1 MKNTSLQ
8 LRPVRLQHR
17 SNFESVLVIGSR
29 ISQMILAVIAIVIA
43 LDYGEVILA
52 PIFLGVCIGLMFSP
66 LAGRIESFGVPSW
79 LSALVIMVSFMLM
92 IALISMGL
100 SVPLAAW
107 IERAPEIWTS
117 LRLQVADWKS
127 LIESFQGVQKQM
139 SEVIGPAT
147 AVTVKVDDNSAV
159 QSVVSLGP
167 KIVAELLIFLAS
179 IYFFVATRDRF
190 RIAVLSLCITR
201 RMRWRFAH
209 FFRDVEVLIS
219 RYLATITAIN
229 VGLGA
234 AVALALWA
242 VGMPSPLLWGVLAI
256 LLNFVIYIGPALM
269 TVILLSVS
277 LSLNHSAFDILLP
290 PGIYLALHAVE
301 SNFVTHQI
309 LGATMTMNPFAV
321 FLALAFWIWLWGPV
335 GGFIAVPSLLIL
347 YALIRNIIPSKPG
360 GGP

>member
-1 MKNTSLQ
+1 M
-8 LRPVRLQHR
+8 
-17 SNFESVLVIGSR
+17 
-29 ISQMILAVIAIVIA
+29 
-43 LDYGEVILA
+43 
-52 PIFLGVCIGLMFSP
+52 
-66 LAGRIESFGVPSW
+66 
-79 LSALVIMVSFMLM
+79 ALVIMVSFMLM

-167 KIVAELLIFLAS
+167 KIVAELLIF
-179 IYFFVATRDRF
+179 
-190 RIAVLSLCITR
+190 
-201 RMRWRFAH
+201 
-209 FFRDVEVLIS
+209 
-219 RYLATITAIN
+219 LATITAIN

>member
-1 MKNTSLQ
+1 MRYTSSLQ
-8 LRPVRLQHR
+8 LRPVRLRYQ
-17 SNFESVLVIGSR
+17 SNFESVIAIGSR
-29 ISQMILAVIAIVIA
+29 ISQIVLALIAVVIA

-66 LAGRIESFGVPSW
+66 LAGRIERYGVPTW
-79 LSALVIMVSFMLM
+79 LSALVIMFAFLLLIV
-92 IALISMGL
+92 IISMGL

-107 IERAPEIWTS
+107 IDRAPDIWRS

-139 SEVIGPAT
+139 SDVMGQA
-147 AVTVKVDDNSAV
+147 AALTVKVDDNSAV

-190 RIAVLSLCITR
+190 RIAVLSMCFTR

-219 RYLATITAIN
+219 RYLATITVIN
-229 VGLGA
+229 IGLGIA
-234 AVALALWA
+234 TALALWA
-242 VGMPSPLLWGVLAI
+242 IGMPSPLLWGVLAI

-269 TVILLSVS
+269 TLILLSVS
-277 LSLNHSAFDILLP
+277 LAIHHTAFDILLA
-290 PGIYLALHAVE
+290 PGIYLALHAIE
-301 SNFVTHQI
+301 SNFITHQV

-321 FLALAFWIWLWGPV
+321 FLALAFWIWLWGPI

-347 YALIRNIIPSKPG
+347 YALVRNIIPSKV
-360 GGP
+360 

>member
-1 MKNTSLQ
+1 MRHASLK
-8 LRPVRLQHR
+8 LRPVRLRHR
-17 SNFESVLVIGSR
+17 SNFESIVAMGAR
-29 ISQMILAVIAIVIA
+29 ISQIVLACIAIVVA

-66 LAGRIESFGVPSW
+66 LAGRIERYGVPTW
-79 LSALVIMVSFMLM
+79 LSALAIVLAFLV
-92 IALISMGL
+92 LIVAIGTAL

-107 IERAPEIWTS
+107 VERAPAIWES
-117 LRLQVADWKS
+117 LRLQVADWRS
-127 LIESFQGVQKQM
+127 LFESFQGLQKQLSDTM
-139 SEVIGPAT
+139 GQAT
-147 AVTVKVDDNSAV
+147 ALTVKVDDTSAV

-167 KIVAELLIFLAS
+167 TIVAELLIFLAS

-190 RIAVLSLCITR
+190 RIAVLSMCFTR

-219 RYLATITAIN
+219 RYLATITVIN
-229 VGLGA
+229 IGLGVV
-234 AVALALWA
+234 VALALWA
-242 VGMPSPLLWGVLAI
+242 IGMPSPLLWGVLAI

-277 LSLNHSAFDILLP
+277 LALYQNAFDILLA
-290 PGIYLALHAVE
+290 PGIYLALHAIE
-301 SNFVTHQI
+301 SNFITHQI

-321 FLALAFWIWLWGPV
+321 FLALAFWIWLWGPI

-347 YALIRNIIPSKPG
+347 YALARNIIPSNM
-360 GGP
+360 